1 MRVDVEDLMRSETV
15 QLVDFLGVVLDL
27 FALVKD
33 VLELLLHIKV

>member
-27 FALVKD
+27 FALVED